1 MIHTPRTPSLRIVW
15 RHLVASAGALVLATH
30 PAEAAD
36 DKKYEQTRIATY
48 DIPAATI
55 AKFQKFK
62 ASAPMKGESAIV
74 STLLADTEA
83 WSGPEFSASA
93 TANPHTIVVTVKG
106 SAKVDGDATTLWNA
120 GWVLDDGVRRL
131 SVLPGIAKVG
141 AKAGER
147 LEMTGTSP
155 TSFKESRK
163 VGVALELVN
172 AKNLNFDSV
181 HVEVWSGV
189 PEPSKLEISYAFRY
203 AIVGLVLGLLFW
215 WWRRN

>member
-1 MIHTPRTPSLRIVW
+1 MKFTTLKASPRSVW
-15 RHLVASAGALVLATH
+15 RYLFGCALACFVVNH
-30 PAEAAD
+30 PAAAAD
-36 DKKYEQTRIATY
+36 DKKFGQSRVATY

-62 ASAPMKGESAIV
+62 ASAPVKGESPLVA
-74 STLLADTEA
+74 TLLADTEA
-83 WSGPEFSASA
+83 WSGPELSTSA
-93 TANPHTIVVTVKG
+93 TANPYTIVVTVKG
-106 SAKVDGDATTLWNA
+106 TAKADGDATTLWNA

-131 SVLPGIAKVG
+131 NVLPGIAKVG

-172 AKNLNFDSV
+172 AKNLSFDGV

>member
-1 MIHTPRTPSLRIVW
+1 LKYITLNASRHTVGRYLF
-15 RHLVASAGALVLATH
+15 AGALALFVVNYA
-30 PAEAAD
+30 AAAAD
-36 DKKYEQTRIATY
+36 DKKFGQTRIATY

-62 ASAPMKGESAIV
+62 ASAPVKGESPLVA
-74 STLLADTEA
+74 TLLADTEA
-83 WSGPEFSASA
+83 WSGPEFNASA
-93 TANPHTIVVTVKG
+93 TANPYTIVVTVKG
-106 SAKVDGDATTLWNA
+106 TATSDGDATTLWNA
-120 GWVLDDGVRRL
+120 GWRLEDETRRL
-131 SVLPGIAKVG
+131 NVLPGIAKVG

-155 TSFKESRK
+155 TSFKENRK

-172 AKNLNFDSV
+172 AKNLNFDGV

>member
-1 MIHTPRTPSLRIVW
+1 
-15 RHLVASAGALVLATH
+15 LVHS
-30 PAEAAD
+30 
-36 DKKYEQTRIATY
+36 R
-48 DIPAATI
+48 
-55 AKFQKFK
+55 
-62 ASAPMKGESAIV
+62 
-74 STLLADTEA
+74 
-83 WSGPEFSASA
+83 
-93 TANPHTIVVTVKG
+93 
-106 SAKVDGDATTLWNA
+106 
-120 GWVLDDGVRRL
+120 VLDDGVRRL